1 MSYARRW
8 PPAKARNA
16 VDLHH
21 LPEGTHCLA
30 NRPGPLVRLTF
41 LRACFNNRPV
51 RGPGL
56 QGFRIL
62 AVSRRPRALTRRPP
76 TILKLALNGARGRT
90 CTRTR
95 EGLSFVPL
103 RWATRA
109 AGAGHKWCPRPD
121 LHRHFAR
128 FKGAVSALDY
138 VGCWRRATKWCRVK
152 ELHPQPSRSERDA
165 SASWANAA

>member
-1 MSYARRW
+1 M
-8 PPAKARNA
+8 
-16 VDLHH
+16 DLHH
-21 LPEGTHCLA
+21 LPEGTHSLA
-30 NRPGPLVRLTF
+30 PRPGPLVRLTF
-41 LRACFNNRPV
+41 
-51 RGPGL
+51 
-56 QGFRIL
+56 Q
-62 AVSRRPRALTRRPP
+62 S
-76 TILKLALNGARGRT
+76 GARGRT

-103 RWATRA
+103 HWATRA

-121 LHRHFAR
+121 LHRHSAR

-152 ELHPQPSRSERDA
+152 DLHPQPSRSERDA